1 MRQADGDALSPFAT
15 LGALAAFG
23 ALGWRR
29 AAADRA
35 GSLGRL
41 AFYWLILAIFWG
53 TVAGDAAA

>member
-1 MRQADGDALSPFAT
+1 MPQADRDALSPFAT

-35 GSLGRL
+35 GPPQTAPAAS
-41 AFYWLILAIFWG
+41 
-53 TVAGDAAA
+53 AGWRSTG